1 MTPQRS
7 KLANGHQ
14 RFYWGP
20 IDVMIYAEA
29 EQETNTN
36 IQLVQEAHESAWER
50 FQEILPE
57 LVNELSILKLPID
70 DQDNTCLTGPIAK
83 KMWQACQ
90 PYYPTFITPMAAVA
104 GAVAD
109 DLLAHY
115 QIPGIH
121 KAWVN
126 NGGDIALHL
135 SGHQQ
140 IPIGICADSYRANET
155 MQQLGSFSLD
165 GQLTVSTQDP
175 VRGIATSGWQGR
187 SFSMGIADS
196 VTVLAHNAAS
206 ADAAATIIANAVN
219 VDDAR
224 IQRRPACDM
233 KDDSDLGDHLVT
245 VHVPKLEHQV
255 IEQALENGFAKAQT
269 LKNQGII
276 WGAILNCQDQVRS
289 VFSAQSIEVNQWMNQ
304 RFMMSAGARI
314 HYQVGGLAADKIS
327 AWDGQK

>member
-7 KLANGHQ
+7 QLANGRQ

-29 EQETNTN
+29 EKETNTH
-36 IQLVQEAHESAWER
+36 LLYEAHESAWKR

-57 LVNELSILKLPID
+57 LVKELSILKLPID
-70 DQDNTCLTGPIAK
+70 DQDNTYLTSPIAK
-83 KMWQACQ
+83 KMWQACRTH
-90 PYYPTFITPMAAVA
+90 YPTFMTPMAAVA

-109 DLLAHY
+109 DLLTHY
-115 QIPGIH
+115 EIQGIH

-135 SGHQQ
+135 TGNQQ
-140 IPIGICADSYRANET
+140 IPIGICVDSYRANET
-155 MQQLGSFSLD
+155 IQKLGSFTLD
-165 GQLTVSTQDP
+165 GQLTLNAQDP

-219 VDDAR
+219 VDDER

-245 VHVPKLEHQV
+245 VHVPKLEHQI

-289 VFSAQSIEVNQWMNQ
+289 VFSAQPIEANQWMDQ
-304 RFMMSAGARI
+304 RFIMSAGART
-314 HYQVGGLAADKIS
+314 HYQGGGLAADKIS
-327 AWDGQK
+327 ALDGYR